1 MRTQGVTIIAEKS
14 STGFSAYSKDDRYP
28 IATYGDTLDEV
39 RENALEGLN
48 LAQEVKGEALFILED
63 IQVELDIKQFFEFY
77 GLLNIN
83 GLAHRIG
90 INRTLLNQYATGQK
104 RPSEKQVEK
113 IVEGIRSLGRELAG
127 LELTA

>member
-1 MRTQGVTIIAEKS
+1 MSKVTVVAEKTN
-14 STGFSAYSKDDRYP
+14 TGFSAYSKDDKYP
-28 IATYGDTLDEV
+28 LITYGDTLEEV
-39 RENALEGLN
+39 RENALEALN
-48 LAQEVKGEALFILED
+48 LAQEERNEALFTLKD
-63 IQVELDIKQFFEFY
+63 VSVELDIKQFFEFY

-127 LELTA
+127 LELSA